1 MEKFSFS
8 NLMKNSDLNIKFA
21 KLAMKAELKW
31 EQDNIVKL

>member
-21 KLAMKAELKW
+21 KVAMKAELK
-31 EQDNIVKL
+31 